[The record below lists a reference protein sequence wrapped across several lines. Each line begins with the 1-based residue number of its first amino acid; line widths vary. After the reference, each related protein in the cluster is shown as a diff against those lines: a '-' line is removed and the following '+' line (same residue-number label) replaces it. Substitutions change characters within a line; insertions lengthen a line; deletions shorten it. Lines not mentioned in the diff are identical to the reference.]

1 MDATKVMG
9 WFGNIKNQKIE
20 LGKSSDGT
28 LITSMP
34 EDMFNVIHMQVTTPR
49 EMAAFSTVS
58 FNGYAGDG
66 RERKSSKRALE
77 RGGERLSSDTAT
89 SAETELR

>member
-49 EMAAFSTVS
+49 EMAAFSTV
-58 FNGYAGDG
+58 
-66 RERKSSKRALE
+66 
-77 RGGERLSSDTAT
+77 
-89 SAETELR
+89 